1 MMMMIMMMM
10 LCVTLFYLSHNFLEY
25 ILGLLLGVRGCGCVC
40 VGRMMRCGGTDG
52 RMVGTAYLYR
62 K

>member
-1 MMMMIMMMM
+1 MMMIMMMM

-25 ILGLLLGVRGCGCVC
+25 ILGLLLGVRWCGCVC
-40 VGRMMRCGGTDG
+40 VDRMMRFGGTYG